1 MKRASSRYPN
11 IRFST
16 SGGEPTPGLS
26 RRRTI
31 SWKYCDWQLEGGNDV
46 AKEDDFA
53 DPRIPNR
60 DVCVL
65 RYLVDRWAAERPE
78 KAHVVFA
85 DGDEWTFAELQKRV
99 RAKAAGLRDLGIRQG
114 EHVAVWL
121 PNGPDA
127 LLAFYAI
134 NYIGAVFVPF
144 NTAYRGSLL
153 QHVIANSGARFLLV
167 HPDLLPRLSEIDLAK
182 VEQLVVTTNGDA
194 DCAKLPVT
202 RFDSLSGDENDPLPL
217 DRPIEPWDIQSII
230 YTSGTTGPSKGV
242 LSSYL
247 HMFSNAGPESWP
259 MVGEDDRYMCV
270 APIFHIGGMG
280 PPFVMLARG
289 ASVAMIDNF
298 STDEFWS
305 VAKATQSTVV
315 FLLGVMATFLLKAE
329 PGPGDRDHTV
339 NKAFMVPLT
348 GDAPAFTERFGVDI
362 YTIFNMTEISS
373 PIVSEAN
380 PIKIG
385 TCGTV
390 RDGVEVRLV
399 DTNDCEVSIGEIGE
413 MLVRTDRPWAMNS
426 GYNANPEATA
436 EAWRNGWFHTG
447 DAFRRDE
454 DGYFYFVDRVKDA
467 IRRRGENISSF
478 EVEADVC
485 RHPAVREAAAIA
497 VPSEYSE
504 DEVMVVVAP
513 VPGKSIDPQNL
524 AEFLFETMPY
534 FMVPR
539 YVRILEELPKTPSA
553 KVMKAELRS
562 EGITDDTWDREAAGL
577 RVRRESFN
585 S

>member
-1 MKRASSRYPN
+1 MERMTRE
-11 IRFST
+11 R
-16 SGGEPTPGLS
+16 
-26 RRRTI
+26 
-31 SWKYCDWQLEGGNDV
+31 
-46 AKEDDFA
+46 DFT

-60 DVCVL
+60 DECVL
-65 RYLVDRWAAERPE
+65 RYLLDRWANERPDQP
-78 KAHVVFA
+78 HVVFA
-85 DGDEWTFAELQKRV
+85 DGAEWTFAELRDKV
-99 RAKAAGLRDLGIRQG
+99 RTKAAGLRAMGIEQG

-127 LLAFYAI
+127 LIAFYAI

-144 NTAYRGSLL
+144 NTAYRGQLL
-153 QHVIANSGARFLLV
+153 QHVIANSGARVLLV
-167 HPDLLPRLSEIDLAK
+167 HPDLGPRLSEIDLGR
-182 VEQLVVTTNGDA
+182 VERLVVTTGNEVPEA
-194 DCAKLPVT
+194 PRPIQ
-202 RFDSLSGDENDPLPL
+202 RFDELAGAADETLEL
-217 DRPIEPWDIQSII
+217 ARPIEPWDIQSII

-247 HMFSNAGPESWP
+247 HMFTNAGPESWP
-259 MVGEDDRYMCV
+259 MVDENDRYMCV

-298 STDEFWS
+298 STEDFWA

-329 PGPGDRDHTV
+329 PRPDDRDHTV
-339 NKAFMVPLT
+339 KKAFMVPLT

-380 PIKIG
+380 PTKIG
-385 TCGTV
+385 TCGRV
-390 RDGVEVRLV
+390 RDGVDVRLV
-399 DTNDCEVSIGEIGE
+399 DRNDCEVPIGEIGE

-485 RHPAVREAAAIA
+485 SHPAVREAAAVA
-497 VPSEYSE
+497 VPSEFSE
-504 DEVMVVVAP
+504 DEVMVIVAP
-513 VPGKSIDPQNL
+513 VPGQKLEARQL
-524 AEFLFETMPY
+524 AEFLIDTMPY

-539 YVRILEELPKTPSA
+539 YIRILDELPKTPSA
-553 KVMKAELRS
+553 KVMKADLRK
-562 EGITDDTWDREAAGL
+562 EGVTPDTWDREAAGL
-577 RVRRESFN
+577 RVRREKFSA
-585 S
+585 

>member
-1 MKRASSRYPN
+1 MTRER
-11 IRFST
+11 
-16 SGGEPTPGLS
+16 
-26 RRRTI
+26 
-31 SWKYCDWQLEGGNDV
+31 
-46 AKEDDFA
+46 DFT

-60 DVCVL
+60 DECVL
-65 RYLVDRWAAERPE
+65 RYLLDRWANERPDQP
-78 KAHVVFA
+78 HVVFA
-85 DGDEWTFAELQKRV
+85 DGAEWTFAELRDKV
-99 RAKAAGLRDLGIRQG
+99 RTKAAGLRAMGIEQG

-127 LLAFYAI
+127 LIAFYAI

-144 NTAYRGSLL
+144 NTAYRGQLL
-153 QHVIANSGARFLLV
+153 QHVIANSGARVLLV
-167 HPDLLPRLSEIDLAK
+167 HPDLVPRLSEIDLGR
-182 VEQLVVTTNGDA
+182 VERLVVTTGIEVPEA
-194 DCAKLPVT
+194 PRPIQ
-202 RFDSLSGDENDPLPL
+202 RFDELAGAADETLELS
-217 DRPIEPWDIQSII
+217 RPIEPWDIQSII

-247 HMFSNAGPESWP
+247 HMFTNAGPESWP
-259 MVGEDDRYMCV
+259 MVDENDRYMCV

-298 STDEFWS
+298 STEDFWA

-329 PGPGDRDHTV
+329 PRPDDRDHTV
-339 NKAFMVPLT
+339 KKAFMVPLT

-380 PIKIG
+380 PKKIG
-385 TCGTV
+385 TCGRV
-390 RDGVEVRLV
+390 RDGVDVRLV
-399 DTNDCEVSIGEIGE
+399 DRNDCEVPIGEIGE

-485 RHPAVREAAAIA
+485 SHPAVREAAAVA
-497 VPSEYSE
+497 VPSEFSE
-504 DEVMVVVAP
+504 DEVMVIVAP
-513 VPGKSIDPQNL
+513 VPGQKLEARQL
-524 AEFLFETMPY
+524 AEFLIDTMPY

-539 YVRILEELPKTPSA
+539 YIRILDELPKTPSA
-553 KVMKAELRS
+553 KVMKADLRK
-562 EGITDDTWDREAAGL
+562 EGVTSDTWDREAAGL
-577 RVRRESFN
+577 RVRREKFSA
-585 S
+585 

>member
-1 MKRASSRYPN
+1 MTRER
-11 IRFST
+11 
-16 SGGEPTPGLS
+16 
-26 RRRTI
+26 
-31 SWKYCDWQLEGGNDV
+31 
-46 AKEDDFA
+46 DFT

-60 DVCVL
+60 DECVL
-65 RYLVDRWAAERPE
+65 RYLLDRWANERPDQP
-78 KAHVVFA
+78 HVVFA
-85 DGDEWTFAELQKRV
+85 DGAEWTFAELRDKV
-99 RAKAAGLRDLGIRQG
+99 RTKAAGLRAMGIEQG

-127 LLAFYAI
+127 LIAFYAI

-144 NTAYRGSLL
+144 NTAYRGQLL
-153 QHVIANSGARFLLV
+153 QHVIANSGARVLLV
-167 HPDLLPRLSEIDLAK
+167 HPDLVPRLHEIDLGR
-182 VEQLVVTTNGDA
+182 VERLVVTTGIEVPEA
-194 DCAKLPVT
+194 PRPIQ
-202 RFDSLSGDENDPLPL
+202 RFDELAGAADETLEL
-217 DRPIEPWDIQSII
+217 ARPIEPWDIQSII

-259 MVGEDDRYMCV
+259 MVDENDRYMCV

-298 STDEFWS
+298 STEDFWA

-329 PGPGDRDHTV
+329 PRPDDRDHTV
-339 NKAFMVPLT
+339 KKAFMVPLT

-373 PIVSEAN
+373 PSVSEAN
-380 PIKIG
+380 PTKIG
-385 TCGTV
+385 TCGRV
-390 RDGVEVRLV
+390 RDGVDVRLV
-399 DTNDCEVSIGEIGE
+399 DRNDCEVPIGEIGE

-485 RHPAVREAAAIA
+485 SHPAVREAAAVA
-497 VPSEYSE
+497 VPSEFSE
-504 DEVMVVVAP
+504 DEVMVIVAP
-513 VPGKSIDPQNL
+513 VPGQKLEARQL
-524 AEFLFETMPY
+524 AEFLIDTMPY

-539 YVRILEELPKTPSA
+539 YIRILDELPKTPSA
-553 KVMKAELRS
+553 KVMKADLRK
-562 EGITDDTWDREAAGL
+562 EGVTPDTWDREAAGL
-577 RVRRESFN
+577 RVRREKFSA
-585 S
+585 

>member
-1 MKRASSRYPN
+1 MGTKPER
-11 IRFST
+11 
-16 SGGEPTPGLS
+16 
-26 RRRTI
+26 
-31 SWKYCDWQLEGGNDV
+31 
-46 AKEDDFA
+46 DFA

-60 DVCVL
+60 DECVL
-65 RYLVDRWAAERPE
+65 RYLLDRWANERPD
-78 KAHVVFA
+78 KVHVVFG
-85 DGDEWTFAELQKRV
+85 DGTEWTFSEMREKV
-99 RAKAAGLRDLGIRQG
+99 REKAAGLRALGVTQG

-144 NTAYRGSLL
+144 NTAYRGALL
-153 QHVIANSGARFLLV
+153 EHVIANSGARFLLV
-167 HPDLLPRLSEIDLAK
+167 HPDLAPRLSEISLAK
-182 VEQLVVTTNGDA
+182 VEYLVVTTQREVQSGG
-194 DCAKLPVT
+194 LPVT
-202 RFDSLSGDENDPLPL
+202 RFDDLEGADELHL
-217 DRPIEPWDIQSII
+217 ERPIEPWDIQSII

-289 ASVAMIDNF
+289 ASVAMINNF
-298 STDEFWS
+298 STDEFWRL
-305 VAKATQSTVV
+305 AKATQSTVV
-315 FLLGVMATFLLKAE
+315 FLLGVMATFLLKA
-329 PGPGDRDHTV
+329 PSSPGDKDHTV
-339 NKAFMVPLT
+339 KKAFMVPLT

-373 PIVSEAN
+373 PIVSGAN
-380 PIKIG
+380 PSKQG
-385 TCGTV
+385 TCGKV
-390 RDGVEVRLV
+390 REGVEVRLV
-399 DTNDCEVSIGEIGE
+399 DENDCEVAVGEIGE

-436 EAWRNGWFHTG
+436 QAWRNGWFHTG

-454 DGYFYFVDRVKDA
+454 DGYYYFVDRVKDA

-478 EVEADVC
+478 EVEAEVC

-513 VPGKSIDPQNL
+513 VPGQEIDCRAL
-524 AEFLFETMPY
+524 AEFLIEKMPY

-539 YVRILEELPKTPSA
+539 YFRILEELPKTPSA
-553 KVMKAELRS
+553 KVMKAELRK
-562 EGITDDTWDREAAGL
+562 EGITGDTFDREAAGL
-577 RVRRESFN
+577 RVRRENFGN
-585 S
+585 

>member
-1 MKRASSRYPN
+1 MIGQTRPRD
-11 IRFST
+11 FS
-16 SGGEPTPGLS
+16 
-26 RRRTI
+26 
-31 SWKYCDWQLEGGNDV
+31 
-46 AKEDDFA
+46 

-60 DVCVL
+60 DECVL
-65 RYLVDRWAAERPE
+65 RYLLDRWAHERPD
-78 KAHVVFA
+78 KTHVVFA
-85 DGDEWTFAELQKRV
+85 DGEEWSFAKMREKV
-99 RAKAAGLRDLGIRQG
+99 RAKAAGLKELGVRQG

-127 LLAFYAI
+127 LIAFYAI

-144 NTAYRGSLL
+144 NTAYRGGLL
-153 QHVIANSGARFLLV
+153 AHVIANSGARFLLV
-167 HPDLLPRLSEIDLAK
+167 HPDLISRLNEIELAGL
-182 VEQLVVTTNGDA
+182 ERLVVTTNLEVVA
-194 DCAKLPVT
+194 PPLEVN
-202 RFDSLSGDENDPLPL
+202 RFDDLVGDPDEEIELE
-217 DRPIEPWDIQSII
+217 RPIDPWDIQSII

-298 STDEFWS
+298 STAEFWK
-305 VAKATQSTVV
+305 VAKATQSTMV
-315 FLLGVMATFLLKAE
+315 FLLGVMATFLLKAP
-329 PGPGDRDHTV
+329 PGPNDRDHTV
-339 NKAFMVPLT
+339 KKAFMVPLT

-380 PIKIG
+380 PTKIG

-399 DTNDCEVSIGEIGE
+399 DANDCEVPTGEIGE

-436 EAWRNGWFHTG
+436 KAWRNGWFHTG
-447 DAFRRDE
+447 DAFRRDG

-485 RHPAVREAAAIA
+485 RHPCVREAAAIA
-497 VPSEYSE
+497 VPSEFSE
-504 DEVMVVVAP
+504 DEVMVIVAP
-513 VPGKSIDPQNL
+513 VPGTQIDCVEL
-524 AEFLFETMPY
+524 AEFLIETMPY

-539 YVRILEELPKTPSA
+539 YVRILDELPKTPSA

-562 EGITDDTWDREAAGL
+562 EGITQDTWDREAAGI
-577 RVRRESFN
+577 RVRRESF
-585 S
+585 SA

>member
-1 MKRASSRYPN
+1 MTRER
-11 IRFST
+11 
-16 SGGEPTPGLS
+16 
-26 RRRTI
+26 
-31 SWKYCDWQLEGGNDV
+31 
-46 AKEDDFA
+46 DFT

-60 DVCVL
+60 DECVL
-65 RYLVDRWAAERPE
+65 RYLLDRWANERPDQP
-78 KAHVVFA
+78 HVVFA
-85 DGDEWTFAELQKRV
+85 DGAEWTFAELRDKV
-99 RAKAAGLRDLGIRQG
+99 RTKAAGLRAMGIEQG

-127 LLAFYAI
+127 LIAFYAI

-144 NTAYRGSLL
+144 NTAYRGQLL
-153 QHVIANSGARFLLV
+153 QHVIANSGARVLLV
-167 HPDLLPRLSEIDLAK
+167 HPDLVPRLTEIDLGR
-182 VEQLVVTTNGDA
+182 VERLVVTTGIEVPEA
-194 DCAKLPVT
+194 PRPIQ
-202 RFDSLSGDENDPLPL
+202 RFDELAGAADETLEL
-217 DRPIEPWDIQSII
+217 ARPIEPWDIQSII

-247 HMFSNAGPESWP
+247 HMFTNAGPESWP
-259 MVGEDDRYMCV
+259 MVDENDRYMCV

-298 STDEFWS
+298 STEDFWA

-329 PGPGDRDHTV
+329 PRPDDRDHTV
-339 NKAFMVPLT
+339 KKAFMVPLT

-380 PIKIG
+380 PKKIG
-385 TCGTV
+385 TCGRV
-390 RDGVEVRLV
+390 RDGVDVRLV
-399 DTNDCEVSIGEIGE
+399 DRNDCEVPIGEIGE

-485 RHPAVREAAAIA
+485 SHPAVREAAAVA
-497 VPSEYSE
+497 VPSEFSE
-504 DEVMVVVAP
+504 DEVMVIVAP
-513 VPGKSIDPQNL
+513 VPGQKLEARQL
-524 AEFLFETMPY
+524 AEFLIDTMPY

-539 YVRILEELPKTPSA
+539 YIRILDELPKTPSA
-553 KVMKAELRS
+553 KVMKADLRK
-562 EGITDDTWDREAAGL
+562 EGVTSDTWDREAAGL
-577 RVRRESFN
+577 RVRREKFSA
-585 S
+585 

>member
-1 MKRASSRYPN
+1 MTRER
-11 IRFST
+11 
-16 SGGEPTPGLS
+16 
-26 RRRTI
+26 
-31 SWKYCDWQLEGGNDV
+31 
-46 AKEDDFA
+46 DFT

-60 DVCVL
+60 DECVL
-65 RYLVDRWAAERPE
+65 RYLLDRWANERPDQP
-78 KAHVVFA
+78 HVVFA
-85 DGDEWTFAELQKRV
+85 DGAEWTFAELRDKV
-99 RAKAAGLRDLGIRQG
+99 RTKAAGLRAMGIEQG

-127 LLAFYAI
+127 LIAFYAI

-144 NTAYRGSLL
+144 NTAYRGQLL
-153 QHVIANSGARFLLV
+153 QHVIANSGARVLLV
-167 HPDLLPRLSEIDLAK
+167 HPDLVPRLSEIDLGR
-182 VEQLVVTTNGDA
+182 VERLVVTTGNEVPEA
-194 DCAKLPVT
+194 PRPIQ
-202 RFDSLSGDENDPLPL
+202 RFDELAGAADETLEL
-217 DRPIEPWDIQSII
+217 ARPIEPWDIQSII

-247 HMFSNAGPESWP
+247 HMFTNAGPESWP
-259 MVGEDDRYMCV
+259 MVDENDRYMCV

-298 STDEFWS
+298 STEDFWA

-329 PGPGDRDHTV
+329 PRPDDRDHTV
-339 NKAFMVPLT
+339 KKAFMVPLT

-380 PIKIG
+380 PTKIG
-385 TCGTV
+385 TCGRV
-390 RDGVEVRLV
+390 RDGVDVRLV
-399 DTNDCEVSIGEIGE
+399 DRNDCEVPIGEIGE

-485 RHPAVREAAAIA
+485 SHPAVREAAAVA
-497 VPSEYSE
+497 VPSEFSE
-504 DEVMVVVAP
+504 DEVMVIVAP
-513 VPGKSIDPQNL
+513 VPGQKLEARQL
-524 AEFLFETMPY
+524 AEFLIDTMPY

-539 YVRILEELPKTPSA
+539 YIRILDELPKTPSA
-553 KVMKAELRS
+553 KVMKADLRK
-562 EGITDDTWDREAAGL
+562 EGVTSDTWDREAAGL
-577 RVRRESFN
+577 RVRREKFSA
-585 S
+585 

>member
-1 MKRASSRYPN
+1 MTRER
-11 IRFST
+11 
-16 SGGEPTPGLS
+16 
-26 RRRTI
+26 
-31 SWKYCDWQLEGGNDV
+31 
-46 AKEDDFA
+46 DFT

-60 DVCVL
+60 DECVL
-65 RYLVDRWAAERPE
+65 RYLLDRWANERPDQP
-78 KAHVVFA
+78 HVVFA
-85 DGDEWTFAELQKRV
+85 DGAEWTFAELRDKV
-99 RAKAAGLRDLGIRQG
+99 RTKAAGLRAMGIEQG

-127 LLAFYAI
+127 LIAFYAI

-144 NTAYRGSLL
+144 NTAYRGQLL
-153 QHVIANSGARFLLV
+153 QHVIANSGARVLLV
-167 HPDLLPRLSEIDLAK
+167 HPDLVPRLSEIDLGR
-182 VEQLVVTTNGDA
+182 VERLVVTTGNEVPEA
-194 DCAKLPVT
+194 PRPIQ
-202 RFDSLSGDENDPLPL
+202 RFDELAGAADETLEL
-217 DRPIEPWDIQSII
+217 ARPIEPWDIQSII

-247 HMFSNAGPESWP
+247 HMFTNAGPESWP
-259 MVGEDDRYMCV
+259 MVDENDRYMCV

-298 STDEFWS
+298 STEDFWA

-329 PGPGDRDHTV
+329 PRPDDRDHTV
-339 NKAFMVPLT
+339 KKAFMVPLT

-380 PIKIG
+380 PTKIG
-385 TCGTV
+385 TCGRV
-390 RDGVEVRLV
+390 RDGVDVRLV
-399 DTNDCEVSIGEIGE
+399 DRNDCEVPIGEIGE

-485 RHPAVREAAAIA
+485 SHPAVREAAAVA
-497 VPSEYSE
+497 VPSEFSE
-504 DEVMVVVAP
+504 DEVMVIVAP
-513 VPGKSIDPQNL
+513 VPGQKLEARQL
-524 AEFLFETMPY
+524 AEFLIDTMPY

-539 YVRILEELPKTPSA
+539 YIRILDELPKTPSA
-553 KVMKAELRS
+553 KVMKADLRK
-562 EGITDDTWDREAAGL
+562 EGVTPDTWDREAAGL
-577 RVRRESFN
+577 RVRREKFSA
-585 S
+585 

>member
-1 MKRASSRYPN
+1 MTRER
-11 IRFST
+11 
-16 SGGEPTPGLS
+16 
-26 RRRTI
+26 
-31 SWKYCDWQLEGGNDV
+31 
-46 AKEDDFA
+46 DFT

-60 DVCVL
+60 DECVL
-65 RYLVDRWAAERPE
+65 RYLLDRWANERPDQP
-78 KAHVVFA
+78 HVVFA
-85 DGDEWTFAELQKRV
+85 DGAEWTFAELRDKV
-99 RAKAAGLRDLGIRQG
+99 RTKAAGLRAMGIEQG

-127 LLAFYAI
+127 LIAFYAI

-144 NTAYRGSLL
+144 NTAYRGQLL
-153 QHVIANSGARFLLV
+153 QHVIANSGARVLLV
-167 HPDLLPRLSEIDLAK
+167 HPDLVPRLHEIDLGR
-182 VEQLVVTTNGDA
+182 VERLVVTTGIEVPEA
-194 DCAKLPVT
+194 PRPIQ
-202 RFDSLSGDENDPLPL
+202 RFDEFAGAADETLEL
-217 DRPIEPWDIQSII
+217 ARPIEPWDIQSII

-259 MVGEDDRYMCV
+259 MVDENDRYMCV

-298 STDEFWS
+298 STEDFWA

-329 PGPGDRDHTV
+329 PRPDDRDHTV
-339 NKAFMVPLT
+339 KKAFMVPLT

-380 PIKIG
+380 PTKIG
-385 TCGTV
+385 TCGRV
-390 RDGVEVRLV
+390 RDGVDVRLV
-399 DTNDCEVSIGEIGE
+399 DRNDCEVPIGEIGE

-485 RHPAVREAAAIA
+485 SHPAVREAAAVA
-497 VPSEYSE
+497 VPSEFSE
-504 DEVMVVVAP
+504 DEVMVIVAP
-513 VPGKSIDPQNL
+513 VPGQKLEARQL
-524 AEFLFETMPY
+524 AEFLIDTMPY

-539 YVRILEELPKTPSA
+539 YIRILDELPKTPSA
-553 KVMKAELRS
+553 KVMKADLRK
-562 EGITDDTWDREAAGL
+562 EGVTPDTWDREAAGL
-577 RVRRESFN
+577 RVRREKFSA
-585 S
+585 

>member
-1 MKRASSRYPN
+1 MARER
-11 IRFST
+11 
-16 SGGEPTPGLS
+16 
-26 RRRTI
+26 
-31 SWKYCDWQLEGGNDV
+31 
-46 AKEDDFA
+46 DFT

-60 DVCVL
+60 DECVL
-65 RYLVDRWAAERPE
+65 RYLLDRWADERPD

-85 DGDEWTFAELQKRV
+85 DGEEWTFSELRKKV
-99 RAKAAGLRDLGIRQG
+99 RAKAAGLRELGVRQG
-114 EHVAVWL
+114 EHVAMWL
-121 PNGPDA
+121 PNGRDA
-127 LLAFYAI
+127 LIAFYAI
-134 NYIGAVFVPF
+134 NYLGAVFVPF
-144 NTAYRGSLL
+144 NTAYRGNLL
-153 QHVIANSGARFLLV
+153 RHVIANSGARILLV
-167 HPDLLPRLSEIDLAK
+167 HPDLLPRLSEVDTAK
-182 VEQLVVTTNGDA
+182 LERLVVTTGQ
-194 DCAKLPVT
+194 LPE
-202 RFDSLSGDENDPLPL
+202 SAPLPMTAYDDL
-217 DRPIEPWDIQSII
+217 VGDPEDDLPLERPIDPWDIQSII

-247 HMFSNAGPESWP
+247 HMFTNAGPESWP
-259 MVGEDDRYMCV
+259 MVDENDRYMCV

-305 VAKATQSTVV
+305 IAKATQSTMV
-315 FLLGVMATFLLKAE
+315 FLLGVMATFLLKAD
-329 PGPGDRDHTV
+329 PRPSDKDHTV
-339 NKAFMVPLT
+339 RKAFMVPLT
-348 GDAPAFTERFGVDI
+348 SDAQAFHERFGVDI

-380 PIKIG
+380 PDRIG

-390 RDGVEVRLV
+390 RDGVDVRLV
-399 DTNDCEVSIGEIGE
+399 DANDCEVPVGEIGE

-426 GYNANPEATA
+426 GYNGNPEATA

-454 DGYFYFVDRVKDA
+454 DGYFHFVDRVKDA

-485 RHPAVREAAAIA
+485 RHPCVREAAAIA

-504 DEVMVVVAP
+504 DEVMIVVAP
-513 VPGKSIDPQNL
+513 VPGKAIDCKEL
-524 AEFLFETMPY
+524 AEFLIEAMPY

-539 YVRILEELPKTPSA
+539 YIRILDELPKTPSA
-553 KVMKAELRS
+553 KVMKTDLRA

-577 RVRRESFN
+577 RVRRENFN
-585 S
+585 T

>member
-1 MKRASSRYPN
+1 MTRER
-11 IRFST
+11 
-16 SGGEPTPGLS
+16 
-26 RRRTI
+26 
-31 SWKYCDWQLEGGNDV
+31 
-46 AKEDDFA
+46 DFT

-60 DVCVL
+60 DECVL
-65 RYLVDRWAAERPE
+65 RYLLDRWANERPDQP
-78 KAHVVFA
+78 HVVFA
-85 DGDEWTFAELQKRV
+85 DGAEWTFAELRDKV
-99 RAKAAGLRDLGIRQG
+99 RTKAAGLRAMGIEQG

-127 LLAFYAI
+127 LIAFYAI

-144 NTAYRGSLL
+144 NTAYRGQLL
-153 QHVIANSGARFLLV
+153 QHVIANSGARVLLV
-167 HPDLLPRLSEIDLAK
+167 HPDLVPRLHEIDLGR
-182 VEQLVVTTNGDA
+182 VERLVVTTGIEVPEA
-194 DCAKLPVT
+194 PRPIQ
-202 RFDSLSGDENDPLPL
+202 RFDELAGAADETLEL
-217 DRPIEPWDIQSII
+217 ARPIEPWDIQSII

-259 MVGEDDRYMCV
+259 MVDENDRYMCV

-298 STDEFWS
+298 STEDFWA

-329 PGPGDRDHTV
+329 PRPDDRDHTV
-339 NKAFMVPLT
+339 KKAFMVPLT

-380 PIKIG
+380 PTKIG
-385 TCGTV
+385 TCGRV
-390 RDGVEVRLV
+390 RDGVDVRLV
-399 DTNDCEVSIGEIGE
+399 DRNDCEVPIGEIGE

-485 RHPAVREAAAIA
+485 SHPAVREAAAVA
-497 VPSEYSE
+497 VPSEFSE
-504 DEVMVVVAP
+504 DEVMVIVAP
-513 VPGKSIDPQNL
+513 VPGQKLEARQL
-524 AEFLFETMPY
+524 AEFLIDTMPY

-539 YVRILEELPKTPSA
+539 YIRILDELPKTPSA
-553 KVMKAELRS
+553 KVMKADLRK
-562 EGITDDTWDREAAGL
+562 EGVTSDTWDREAAGL
-577 RVRRESFN
+577 RVRREKFSA
-585 S
+585 

>member
-1 MKRASSRYPN
+1 MTRER
-11 IRFST
+11 
-16 SGGEPTPGLS
+16 
-26 RRRTI
+26 
-31 SWKYCDWQLEGGNDV
+31 
-46 AKEDDFA
+46 DFT

-60 DVCVL
+60 DECVL
-65 RYLVDRWAAERPE
+65 RYLLDRWANERPDQP
-78 KAHVVFA
+78 HVVFA
-85 DGDEWTFAELQKRV
+85 DGAEWTFAELRDKV
-99 RAKAAGLRDLGIRQG
+99 RTKAAGLRAMGIEQG

-127 LLAFYAI
+127 LIAFYAI

-144 NTAYRGSLL
+144 NTAYRGQLL
-153 QHVIANSGARFLLV
+153 QHVIANSGARVLLV
-167 HPDLLPRLSEIDLAK
+167 HPDLVPRLHEIDLGR
-182 VEQLVVTTNGDA
+182 VERLVVTTGIEVPEA
-194 DCAKLPVT
+194 PRPIQ
-202 RFDSLSGDENDPLPL
+202 RFDELAGAADETLEL
-217 DRPIEPWDIQSII
+217 ARPIEPWDIQSII

-259 MVGEDDRYMCV
+259 MVDENDRYMCV

-298 STDEFWS
+298 STEDFWA

-329 PGPGDRDHTV
+329 PRPDDRDHTV
-339 NKAFMVPLT
+339 KKAFMVPLT

-380 PIKIG
+380 PKKIG
-385 TCGTV
+385 TCGRV
-390 RDGVEVRLV
+390 RDGVDVRLV
-399 DTNDCEVSIGEIGE
+399 DRNDCEVPIGEIGE

-485 RHPAVREAAAIA
+485 SHPAVREAAAVA
-497 VPSEYSE
+497 VPSEFSE
-504 DEVMVVVAP
+504 DEVMVIVAP
-513 VPGKSIDPQNL
+513 VPGQKLEARQL
-524 AEFLFETMPY
+524 AEFLIDTMPY

-539 YVRILEELPKTPSA
+539 YIRILDELPKTPSA
-553 KVMKAELRS
+553 KVMKADLRK
-562 EGITDDTWDREAAGL
+562 EGVTSDTWDREAAGL
-577 RVRRESFN
+577 RVRREKFSA
-585 S
+585 

>member
-1 MKRASSRYPN
+1 MTRER
-11 IRFST
+11 
-16 SGGEPTPGLS
+16 
-26 RRRTI
+26 
-31 SWKYCDWQLEGGNDV
+31 
-46 AKEDDFA
+46 DFT

-60 DVCVL
+60 DECVL
-65 RYLVDRWAAERPE
+65 RYLLDRWANERPDQP
-78 KAHVVFA
+78 HVVFA
-85 DGDEWTFAELQKRV
+85 DGAEWTFAELRDKV
-99 RAKAAGLRDLGIRQG
+99 RTKAAGLRAMGIEQG

-127 LLAFYAI
+127 LIAFYAI

-144 NTAYRGSLL
+144 NTAYRGQLL
-153 QHVIANSGARFLLV
+153 QHVIANSGARVLLV
-167 HPDLLPRLSEIDLAK
+167 HPDLVPRLSEIDLGRVK
-182 VEQLVVTTNGDA
+182 RLVVTTGIEVPEA
-194 DCAKLPVT
+194 PRPIQ
-202 RFDSLSGDENDPLPL
+202 RFDELAGAADQTLELA
-217 DRPIEPWDIQSII
+217 RPIEPWDIQSII

-247 HMFSNAGPESWP
+247 HMFTNAGPESWP
-259 MVGEDDRYMCV
+259 MVDENDRYMCV

-298 STDEFWS
+298 STEDFWA

-329 PGPGDRDHTV
+329 PRPDDRDHTV
-339 NKAFMVPLT
+339 RKAFMVPLT

-380 PIKIG
+380 PKKIG
-385 TCGTV
+385 TCGRV
-390 RDGVEVRLV
+390 RDGVDVRLV
-399 DTNDCEVSIGEIGE
+399 DRNDCEVPIGEIGE

-485 RHPAVREAAAIA
+485 SHPAVREAAAVA
-497 VPSEYSE
+497 VPSEFSE
-504 DEVMVVVAP
+504 DEVMVIVAP
-513 VPGKSIDPQNL
+513 VPGQKLEARQL
-524 AEFLFETMPY
+524 AEFLIDTMPY

-539 YVRILEELPKTPSA
+539 YIRILDELPKTPSA
-553 KVMKAELRS
+553 KVMKADLRK
-562 EGITDDTWDREAAGL
+562 EGVTSDTWDREAAGL
-577 RVRRESFN
+577 RVRREKFSA
-585 S
+585 

>member
-1 MKRASSRYPN
+1 MTRER
-11 IRFST
+11 
-16 SGGEPTPGLS
+16 
-26 RRRTI
+26 
-31 SWKYCDWQLEGGNDV
+31 
-46 AKEDDFA
+46 DFT

-60 DVCVL
+60 DECVL
-65 RYLVDRWAAERPE
+65 RYLLDRWANERPDQP
-78 KAHVVFA
+78 HVVFA
-85 DGDEWTFAELQKRV
+85 DGAEWTFAELRDKV
-99 RAKAAGLRDLGIRQG
+99 RTKAAGLRAMGIEQG

-127 LLAFYAI
+127 LIAFYAI

-144 NTAYRGSLL
+144 NTAYRGQLL
-153 QHVIANSGARFLLV
+153 QHVIANSGARVLLV
-167 HPDLLPRLSEIDLAK
+167 HPDLVPRLHEIDLGR
-182 VEQLVVTTNGDA
+182 VERLVVTTGIEVPEA
-194 DCAKLPVT
+194 PRPIQ
-202 RFDSLSGDENDPLPL
+202 RFDELAGAADETLEL
-217 DRPIEPWDIQSII
+217 ARPIEPWDIQSII

-259 MVGEDDRYMCV
+259 MVDENDRYMCV

-298 STDEFWS
+298 STEDFWA

-329 PGPGDRDHTV
+329 PRPDDRDHTV
-339 NKAFMVPLT
+339 KKAFMVPLT

-380 PIKIG
+380 PTKIG
-385 TCGTV
+385 TCGRV
-390 RDGVEVRLV
+390 RDGVDVRLV
-399 DTNDCEVSIGEIGE
+399 DRNDCEVAIGEIGE

-485 RHPAVREAAAIA
+485 SHPAVREAAAVA
-497 VPSEYSE
+497 VPSEFSE
-504 DEVMVVVAP
+504 DEVMVIVAP
-513 VPGKSIDPQNL
+513 VPGQKLEARQL
-524 AEFLFETMPY
+524 AEFLIDTMPY

-539 YVRILEELPKTPSA
+539 YIRILDELPKTPSA
-553 KVMKAELRS
+553 KVMKADLRK
-562 EGITDDTWDREAAGL
+562 EGVTPDTWDREAAGL
-577 RVRRESFN
+577 RVRREKFSA
-585 S
+585 

>member
-1 MKRASSRYPN
+1 MA
-11 IRFST
+11 
-16 SGGEPTPGLS
+16 GEP
-26 RRRTI
+26 
-31 SWKYCDWQLEGGNDV
+31 
-46 AKEDDFA
+46 DFT

-60 DVCVL
+60 NECVL
-65 RYLVDRWAAERPE
+65 RYLLDRWAVERTD

-85 DGDEWTFAELQKRV
+85 DGQEWTFGELQKKV
-99 RAKAAGLRDLGIRQG
+99 RAKAAGLRELGVKQG

-121 PNGPDA
+121 PNGPEA
-127 LLAFYAI
+127 LIAFYAI

-144 NTAYRGSLL
+144 NTAYRGNLL
-153 QHVIANSGARFLLV
+153 QHVIANSGARILIV
-167 HPDLLPRLSEIDLAK
+167 HPDLIPRLSEVDLAK
-182 VEQLVVTTNGDA
+182 IEKLVVTTETQPKSA
-194 DCAKLPVT
+194 PRPITA
-202 RFDSLSGDENDPLPL
+202 FSSLSGDPEDALPL
-217 DRPIEPWDIQSII
+217 EKPIEPWHIQSII

-298 STDEFWS
+298 STDEFWA
-305 VAKATQSTVV
+305 VAKSTKSTVV
-315 FLLGVMATFLLKAE
+315 FLLGVMATFLLKSA

-339 NKAFMVPLT
+339 KKAFMVPLT

-380 PIKIG
+380 PTKIG
-385 TCGTV
+385 TCGKV

-399 DTNDCEVSIGEIGE
+399 DRNDCEVPIGEIGE

-454 DGYFYFVDRVKDA
+454 QGYFYFVDRVKDA

-513 VPGKSIDPQNL
+513 VPGQSIDPQEL
-524 AEFLFETMPY
+524 AEFLIDSMPY

-539 YVRILEELPKTPSA
+539 YIRLLDELPKTPSA
-553 KVMKAELRS
+553 KVMKAELRT
-562 EGITDDTWDREAAGL
+562 EGITADTWDREAAGL
-577 RVRRESFN
+577 RVRRENFSA
-585 S
+585 